1 MESSAV
7 LETNLYFFTKFV
19 EVYEKNRSLK
29 EKLMILHKERNEL
42 KHLIERLDRKN
53 KSKSNA
59 MSMVDDLYIK
69 KKRIRRGK
77 KEIIRVYVC
86 KYPQC
91 MKKYGTEG
99 SLNQHI
105 KIKHNEQYYSN
116 EKI

>member
-1 MESSAV
+1 M

-59 MSMVDDLYIK
+59 MSMVDDLYI
-69 KKRIRRGK
+69 RGK

-105 KIKHNEQYYSN
+105 KIKHNGQYYSN

>member
-1 MESSAV
+1 M

-69 KKRIRRGK
+69 KKSQRK
-77 KEIIRVYVC
+77 KQKLY
-86 KYPQC
+86 Q
-91 MKKYGTEG
+91 
-99 SLNQHI
+99 S
-105 KIKHNEQYYSN
+105 
-116 EKI
+116 